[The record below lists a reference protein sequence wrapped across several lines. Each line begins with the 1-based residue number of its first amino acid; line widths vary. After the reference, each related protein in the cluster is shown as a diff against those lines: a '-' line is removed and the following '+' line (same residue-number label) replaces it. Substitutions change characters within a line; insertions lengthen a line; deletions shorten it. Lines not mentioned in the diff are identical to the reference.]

1 MQRPPCRFFQ
11 VGQCSAGASCKFSHI
26 KTVQASVD
34 VVCKFWAAGNCV
46 HGDKCPFRHARKTAS
61 APRPAAPLVAP
72 PPPRP
77 RPPPPPNEFA
87 ALDLASLDAMAPVAR
102 DQRLGTIMYPRI
114 VSLVGDGLAGKLTGM
129 LLQMPN
135 AQLLQVLD
143 SPAALRG
150 AVDRAVG
157 VLPAAMLESLRV
169 SSPSPPSQPAASVA
183 SAASAASAAPT
194 APVASIVSSA
204 DVAQTPPR
212 PPAPPTAATTATG
225 AAHPRPSD
233 SECFR
238 DSADAAVRSIAPRAE
253 ELRASA
259 QLSCGVCLEPVLARR
274 GRFGLLEGCEHTFC
288 IDCLRSW
295 RSTHAIRPDVARSCP
310 ECRAPSHFVVPSS
323 VHLIGE
329 RKAALTAAYLANLR
343 AIPCRHFNY
352 GEGTCPF
359 GSSCFYA
366 HTDRHGKPV
375 VLQPR
380 RAVGASGVTVLP
392 EYRLSDY
399 LFPESA
405 HGELATDALLATIP
419 LAPEGGEEGGGEES
433 GVGIRGHR
441 QQQEDIDQA
450 SVTAAVDL
458 S

>member
-1 MQRPPCRFFQ
+1 MEFHTALRSYDRTWYTYSSSYYSHRADAMQRPPCRFFQ

-26 KTVQASVD
+26 KTEQASLD
-34 VVCKFWAAGNCV
+34 VVCKFWAAGHCA
-46 HGDKCPFRHARKTAS
+46 HGDKCPFRHARKPAS
-61 APRPAAPLVAP
+61 VCRPAAPLVAP

-87 ALDLASLDAMAPVAR
+87 ALDLASLDAMAPAAR
-102 DQRLGTIMYPRI
+102 NQRMGTIMYPRI
-114 VSLVGDGLAGKLTGM
+114 VSIVGDGLAGKLTGM

-143 SPAALRG
+143 SPTALRG
-150 AVDRAVG
+150 AVDRAMG

-169 SSPSPPSQPAASVA
+169 SSPSPPSQPAAS
-183 SAASAASAAPT
+183 AASAAPT
-194 APVASIVSSA
+194 VPVAPIVSSSG
-204 DVAQTPPR
+204 VAQMP
-212 PPAPPTAATTATG
+212 
-225 AAHPRPSD
+225 PRPSD
-233 SECFR
+233 SESLR
-238 DSADAAVRSIAPRAE
+238 ESADAAVRSIAPRAE

-288 IDCLRSW
+288 IECLRSW

-323 VHLIGE
+323 VHVIGE

-392 EYRLSDY
+392 SYRLSDY

-405 HGELATDALLATIP
+405 DGELATDALLATIP
-419 LAPEGGEEGGGEES
+419 LAPVGGDEGGADEGAIAIE
-433 GVGIRGHR
+433 
-441 QQQEDIDQA
+441 
-450 SVTAAVDL
+450 
-458 S
+458 

>member
-1 MQRPPCRFFQ
+1 M
-11 VGQCSAGASCKFSHI
+11 
-26 KTVQASVD
+26 
-34 VVCKFWAAGNCV
+34 
-46 HGDKCPFRHARKTAS
+46 
-61 APRPAAPLVAP
+61 
-72 PPPRP
+72 
-77 RPPPPPNEFA
+77 
-87 ALDLASLDAMAPVAR
+87 
-102 DQRLGTIMYPRI
+102 GTIMYPRI

-169 SSPSPPSQPAASVA
+169 SSPSPPSQPAAS
-183 SAASAASAAPT
+183 AASAAPT
-194 APVASIVSSA
+194 VPVAPIVSSSG
-204 DVAQTPPR
+204 VAQMP
-212 PPAPPTAATTATG
+212 
-225 AAHPRPSD
+225 PRPSD
-233 SECFR
+233 SESLR
-238 DSADAAVRSIAPRAE
+238 ESADAAVRSIAPRAE

-288 IDCLRSW
+288 IECLRSW

-392 EYRLSDY
+392 SYRLSDY

-405 HGELATDALLATIP
+405 DGELATDALLATIP
-419 LAPEGGEEGGGEES
+419 LAPVGGDEGGADEGAIAIE
-433 GVGIRGHR
+433 
-441 QQQEDIDQA
+441 
-450 SVTAAVDL
+450 
-458 S
+458 